1 VEDRGPGIP
10 PELRLQ
16 VFERFWRAPG
26 QARTGSG
33 LGLALVSEI
42 AVVHGWTVACAQGS
56 GGGALF
62 TVRW

>member
-1 VEDRGPGIP
+1 
-10 PELRLQ
+10 LQ

-42 AVVHGWTVACAQGS
+42 ALAHGWTVACAQGS